1 MAKILSLSNL
11 NRFLVNLKKIF
22 ATAEDLTN
30 ATSALQIQIDDS
42 AEAASTALSTAN
54 AASST
59 ASTASSKATTAASNA
74 STALSTANAN
84 ADFIAEYFTETSSG
98 LTIEADNSV
107 ILQGT
112 STYGLLNVGSMVSVD
127 GSHNDFALKRTGAL
141 SIDGYYHAWYPLYQN
156 SSGTTGTVSLALSA
170 AKFDY
175 ILVIYKDSEDYQ
187 SSSIAFKNSSSSSV
201 WASLTSSYGKTG
213 MFVETKNI
221 TIGTTSITNY
231 TGGRIYVA
239 EGGSTVNSA
248 ISTSNIS
255 ILAVF
260 GLHM

>member
-1 MAKILSLSNL
+1 MKLLSLENL
-11 NRFLVNLKKIF
+11 NRFLAKIEETF
-22 ATAEDLTN
+22 AKASDL
-30 ATSALQIQIDDS
+30 ATTEEALQTQIDAN
-42 AEAASTALSTAN
+42 AEAAEAAQTTAN
-54 AASST
+54 SASST
-59 ASTASSKATTAASNA
+59 ANTASTKATTAASNA
-74 STALSTANAN
+74 ATALSTANES
-84 ADFIAEYFTETSSG
+84 ADFIGTYFSETSSG

-107 ILQGT
+107 VLQGA

-201 WASLTSSYGKTG
+201 WASLDTAYGKTG

>member
-1 MAKILSLSNL
+1 MKLLSLSNL
-11 NRFLVNLKKIF
+11 SRFLTKLEEVF
-22 ATAEDLTN
+22 AKTEDLEAAEST
-30 ATSALQIQIDDS
+30 LQAQIDSS
-42 AEAASTALSTAN
+42 AQAAESAQSTANSASSAASTASSNAATALSTAN
-54 AASST
+54 ES
-59 ASTASSKATTAASNA
+59 
-74 STALSTANAN
+74 
-84 ADFIAEYFTETSSG
+84 ADFIGTHFTETPRG

-107 ILQGT
+107 VLQGT
-112 STYGLLNVGSMVSVD
+112 TAYGLLNVGSMVSVD

-175 ILVIYKDSEDYQ
+175 ILVIYRDSEDYQ
-187 SSSIAFKNSSSSSV
+187 SSSIVFKNSSSSSV
-201 WASLTSSYGKTG
+201 WASLDTAYGKTG

-248 ISTSNIS
+248 ISTTNIS